1 MGQGRWGSRTL
12 PPPRYRYISKETSTR
27 FYIAAW
33 VVWIIAVIAFAIARQ
48 HVASSNPFLPTDPN
62 LGGLATIVEI
72 LAVVMAIL
80 WIGALVRLARQ
91 HDWGW
96 FLAVLLLQLVGLG
109 IVGMGAYA
117 VAGPVDIDLSK
128 PGIT

>member
-1 MGQGRWGSRTL
+1 M
-12 PPPRYRYISKETSTR
+12 
-27 FYIAAW
+27 
-33 VVWIIAVIAFAIARQ
+33 VWIIAVIAFAIARQ
-48 HVASSNPFLPTDPN
+48 HVASSNPF

>member
-1 MGQGRWGSRTL
+1 MGRWRAAPEGQRRRGRAGGARPKGSRSF

-33 VVWIIAVIAFAIARQ
+33 VVWIIAVVAFAIARQ

-62 LGGLATIVEI
+62 LGGLASIVEI
-72 LAVVMAIL
+72 LAFVMAIL

-91 HDWGW
+91 H
-96 FLAVLLLQLVGLG
+96 
-109 IVGMGAYA
+109 
-117 VAGPVDIDLSK
+117 
-128 PGIT
+128 